1 MVVGV
6 IDIIGDV
13 IGTLILAGTIWFF
26 FPMLKHIF
34 KNIRET
40 YKD

>member
-1 MVVGV
+1 MVIGV

-26 FPMLKHIF
+26 YPMLKHMF
-34 KNIRET
+34 NEIRNS

>member
-13 IGTLILAGTIWFF
+13 IGTLILEGTIWFF

>member
-1 MVVGV
+1 MVIGV